1 MIKVF
6 IKEWGT
12 DIWEEYTDNLA
23 GKIPDLSDR
32 DTSSL
37 ANFTLMFQDLD
48 DSLIDFETGWDLA
61 VCDYESDGT
70 FIGIR
75 DDKMLGKITR
85 VETREVYGYSEY
97 DEDGNAF
104 PKFLWEI
111 EIEQRDFSTLPFQLD
126 YEGTKSVVDIQAKIF
141 EQYIRSEYGGILP
154 SGRIV
159 ERYEYTGENIQT
171 INFKKYGLASS
182 QMNELSGFGV
192 LWEVIGIAEEHET
205 NNLQCIYT
213 VRSWSE

>member
-12 DIWEEYTDNLA
+12 DIWEEYTDNL
-23 GKIPDLSDR
+23 GRKIPDLSDR

-97 DEDGNAF
+97 DDDRMPGGQPLEPLQIRTELPGH
-104 PKFLWEI
+104 P
-111 EIEQRDFSTLPFQLD
+111 TLESD
-126 YEGTKSVVDIQAKIF
+126 HAG
-141 EQYIRSEYGGILP
+141 
-154 SGRIV
+154 
-159 ERYEYTGENIQT
+159 
-171 INFKKYGLASS
+171 
-182 QMNELSGFGV
+182 
-192 LWEVIGIAEEHET
+192 
-205 NNLQCIYT
+205 
-213 VRSWSE
+213 